1 MFFIEKLLNFC
12 KFKGLKIQ
20 KNMLR
25 DTLKRMVTDLQ
36 DVVQYTLDINGK
48 THSMNNYIGKKVKIS
63 WSGVV
68 VCGCGKKMDSFY
80 RAGFCYKC
88 FWESPLASQSIFKPE
103 LCTAH
108 LGIEER
114 NLEWEK
120 EFQIAPHYVYLA
132 NSSGIK
138 VGITRGSQGVVRWMD
153 QGASQAILLAE
164 VPNRRFSGDIEV
176 SLKRF
181 VADVTNWR
189 KMLSGNPD
197 SVDLVAMKEELSV
210 HVPEELKQYILPDT
224 KVTEIRYPV
233 TQYPSKIKSVKLER
247 TPILEGTL
255 LGIKGQY
262 LLFDGDRVFNIRSHE
277 GFISEFSVQE
287 IAQGTLF

>member
-1 MFFIEKLLNFC
+1 MQRDA
-12 KFKGLKIQ
+12 LK
-20 KNMLR
+20 KM
-25 DTLKRMVTDLQ
+25 DTELQ
-36 DVVQYTLDINGK
+36 DVVHYTLDIHGK
-48 THSMNNYIGKKVKIS
+48 IHNMNSYIGKQLKIN

-68 VCGCGKKMDSFY
+68 ICCCGKKMDAFY
-80 RAGFCYKC
+80 RDSGYCYKC
-88 FWESPLASQSIFKPE
+88 FWESPQASQSIFKPE

-114 NLEWEK
+114 DLEWEK
-120 EFQIAPHYVYLA
+120 NFQITPHYVYLA

-138 VGITRGSQGVVRWMD
+138 VGITRGSQGVIRWMD

-181 VADVTNWR
+181 VSDVTNWR
-189 KMLSGNPD
+189 RMLAGTPE
-197 SVDLVAMKEELSV
+197 SVDLVKIKEELSV
-210 HVPEELKQYILPDT
+210 HVPEELKQYILPDNT
-224 KVTEIRYPV
+224 VTEIKYPV
-233 TQYPSKIKSVKLER
+233 TKYPNKIKSVKLDR
-247 TPILEGTL
+247 TPTLEGAL

-262 LLFDGDRVFNIRSHE
+262 LLLDEDRVFNIRSHE

-287 IAQGTLF
+287 VAQGTLF

>member
-1 MFFIEKLLNFC
+1 MF
-12 KFKGLKIQ
+12 
-20 KNMLR
+20 R
-25 DTLKRMVTDLQ
+25 DTLKKMDTELK
-36 DVVQYTLDINGK
+36 DVVHYTLDIHGII
-48 THSMNNYIGKKVKIS
+48 HSMNDYIGKQIKIE
-63 WSGVV
+63 WSGKVI
-68 VCGCGKKMDSFY
+68 CQCGKKSDKFY
-80 RAGFCYKC
+80 RSGHCYKC

-114 NLEWEK
+114 DLEWEK

-138 VGITRGSQGVVRWMD
+138 VGITRGSQGVIRWMD

-189 KMLSGNPD
+189 KMLSGTPE
-197 SVDLVAMKEELSV
+197 SVDLVKLKEELSE
-210 HVPEELKQYILPDT
+210 HVPEELKQYILPNNT
-224 KVTEIRYPV
+224 VTEIKYPV
-233 TQYPSKIKSVKLER
+233 TQYPKKIKSVKLER
-247 TPILEGTL
+247 TSIIEGKL

-262 LLFDGDRVFNIRSHE
+262 LLLDGDRVFNIRSHE
-277 GFISEFSVQE
+277 GFISEFSHQE
-287 IAQGTLF
+287 IAQGSLF

>member
-1 MFFIEKLLNFC
+1 
-12 KFKGLKIQ
+12 
-20 KNMLR
+20 MLR
-25 DTLKRMVTDLQ
+25 DTLKKMDTELK
-36 DVVQYTLDINGK
+36 DVVNYTLDIHGVIH
-48 THSMNNYIGKKVKIS
+48 TMNDYIGKQIKIE

-68 VCGCGKKMDSFY
+68 ICQCGKKSDKFY
-80 RAGFCYKC
+80 RSGYCYKC

-114 NLEWEK
+114 DLEWEK

-138 VGITRGSQGVVRWMD
+138 VGITRGSQGVIRWMD

-189 KMLSGNPD
+189 KMLAGTPEP
-197 SVDLVAMKEELSV
+197 VDLVQMKKELSV
-210 HVPEELKQYILPDT
+210 HVPEELKQYILPNNT
-224 KVTEIRYPV
+224 VTEIKYPV
-233 TQYPSKIKSVKLER
+233 IQYPKKIKSVKLER
-247 TPILEGTL
+247 TPIIEGEL

-262 LLFDGDRVFNIRSHE
+262 LLLEGDRVFNIRSHE
-277 GFISEFSVQE
+277 GYISTFSHQE
-287 IAQGTLF
+287 IAQQGLLF